1 LPFLLAGGKWRITMD
16 TSKPPNEEA
25 EISLI
30 PSQGV
35 LMARMNRSQCN
46 ALSREE
52 REHLMKSASG
62 VINGALAVVRP
73 SLDLE

>member
-1 LPFLLAGGKWRITMD
+1 MD
-16 TSKPPNEEA
+16 TSTPPNEEA
-25 EISLI
+25 EMSLI

-62 VINGALAVVRP
+62 VINGANADAGLSV
-73 SLDLE
+73 DINHQD